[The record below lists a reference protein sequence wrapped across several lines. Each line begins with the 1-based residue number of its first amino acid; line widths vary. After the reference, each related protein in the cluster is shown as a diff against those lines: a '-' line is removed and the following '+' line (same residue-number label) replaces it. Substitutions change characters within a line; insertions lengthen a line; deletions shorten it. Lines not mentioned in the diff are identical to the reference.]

1 MEIIKC
7 FLMRGLADIQR
18 ERHETEMKILEH
30 GPYKLNNTAIC
41 IGKFDGL
48 HSGHRMLLDS
58 IQESSDLTKV
68 LFTFHFSDSGHIYSS
83 EEKRYLAEKL
93 GIEVYID
100 CPFDEELSH
109 MKPQTFLEEILIRQC
124 GAKVISVGEDFR
136 FGYKR
141 QGDVAFLMKNSS
153 VYGYELKVF
162 PKKKMFDEPVSS
174 TKIREELEK
183 GSIEMVNQLLGDP
196 YFIYGEVCRGN
207 QIGRTIQMPTVN
219 QLPEQEKLLP
229 TYGVY
234 ASRIHTQYGE
244 YIGVTNVGVKPTIPG
259 ENRVGVETYIMDFD
273 REIYGEM
280 ICVELFAFLRGEQ
293 KFSGLDTLKIQLEE
307 DKKNAYLF
315 FRQ

>member
-1 MEIIKC
+1 MKD
-7 FLMRGLADIQR
+7 LPDIQR
-18 ERHETEMKILEH
+18 ERHETEMRILEY
-30 GPYKLNNTAIC
+30 GPYKLNNTAVC

-48 HSGHRMLLDS
+48 HSGHQLLLDS
-58 IQESSDLTKV
+58 IRESVDLTKV
-68 LFTFHFSDSGHIYSS
+68 LFTFRFSDSKHIYSS

-100 CPFDEELSH
+100 RPFDEELSH
-109 MKPQTFLEEILIRQC
+109 MKPQAFLEDILIRQC

-141 QGDVAFLMKNSS
+141 QGDVAFLKKYSS

-162 PKKKMFDEPVSS
+162 PKKKMCGEPVSS
-174 TKIREELEK
+174 TRIREKLEK
-183 GSIEMVNQLLGDP
+183 GSMGHP

-229 TYGVY
+229 PYGVY

-259 ENRVGVETYIMDFD
+259 ENRAGAETYIMDFD

-280 ICVELFAFLRGEQ
+280 ICVELFAFLRGER

>member
-1 MEIIKC
+1 MKD
-7 FLMRGLADIQR
+7 LPDIQR
-18 ERHETEMKILEH
+18 ERHETEMRILEY
-30 GPYKLNNTAIC
+30 GPYKLNNTAVC

-48 HSGHRMLLDS
+48 HSGHQLLLDS
-58 IQESSDLTKV
+58 IRESVDLTKV
-68 LFTFHFSDSGHIYSS
+68 LFTFRFSDSKHIYSS

-100 CPFDEELSH
+100 RPFDEELSH
-109 MKPQTFLEEILIRQC
+109 MKPQAFLEDILIRQC

-141 QGDVAFLMKNSS
+141 QGDVAFLKKYSS

-162 PKKKMFDEPVSS
+162 PKKKMCGEPVSS
-174 TKIREELEK
+174 TRIREKLEK
-183 GSIEMVNQLLGDP
+183 GSIETVNQLLGHP

-229 TYGVY
+229 PYGVY

-280 ICVELFAFLRGEQ
+280 ICVELFAFLRGER